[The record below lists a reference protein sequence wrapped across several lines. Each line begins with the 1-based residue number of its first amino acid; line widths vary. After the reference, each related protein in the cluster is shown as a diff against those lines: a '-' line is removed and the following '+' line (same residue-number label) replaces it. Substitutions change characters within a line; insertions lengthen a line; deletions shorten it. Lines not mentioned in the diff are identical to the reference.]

1 MKRRFLIA
9 CLSLVS
15 FQDILPVGLS
25 SSYGQEKSGVAET
38 DQVAAI
44 IDGQIEI
51 RLGEA
56 NRLVD
61 TSLKSLKVSPE
72 IRKEMLKRAVE
83 QLVHRQIILSYLN
96 REKKL
101 ASETAVKAH
110 IDDLQKQLTKRSQTW
125 EEYLKKLGVTE
136 EEFRRSVVW
145 KLSWDE
151 YLDSVMT
158 KENLLKYFTSH
169 RKDYDGT
176 ELEVSQVLFFVA
188 ADSAEEKWESQ
199 AKKANEV
206 HAELESG
213 KIKFE
218 DAAKKYSDGSTAK
231 DGGDIGKIQ
240 RNGPMPSSFNDA
252 AYSLTAGEFSKPI
265 RTNFGYHIILCR
277 RVIPG
282 TKGFD
287 EVQEEVVKGARQF
300 LFDELVKQEAV
311 NHKIEWK

>member
-1 MKRRFLIA
+1 M
-9 CLSLVS
+9 
-15 FQDILPVGLS
+15 
-25 SSYGQEKSGVAET
+25 AEN
-38 DQVAAI
+38 DDVAAI

-72 IRKEMLKRAVE
+72 IRQEMLKRAVE

-125 EEYLKKLGVTE
+125 EGYLEKLGVTE

-176 ELEVSQVLFFVA
+176 ELEVSQILFFVA
-188 ADSAEEKWESQ
+188 ADSGQEEWEAQ
-199 AKKANEV
+199 TTRANEV

-218 DAAKKYSDGSTAK
+218 EATKKYSDGSTAK
-231 DGGDIGKIQ
+231 EGGDIGKIQ

-300 LFDELVKQEAV
+300 LFDELVKQESP